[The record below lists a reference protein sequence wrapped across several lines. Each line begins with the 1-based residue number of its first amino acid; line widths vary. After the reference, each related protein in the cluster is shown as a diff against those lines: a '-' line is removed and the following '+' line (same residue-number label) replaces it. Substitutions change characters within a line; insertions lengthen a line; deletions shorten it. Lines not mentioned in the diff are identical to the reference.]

1 MANHTIT
8 FDWESNVA
16 YPVNLIVNQ
25 GANFKDQFNV
35 KDPSGAAYSLATRA
49 AGASGNWMVAGA
61 LVKSVAIGASYITD
75 DLSFTV
81 GFTSAV
87 DGLFYLSLGTT
98 DTSALSGG
106 RYVYN
111 ILFNSE
117 SISNTTGVLETAISV
132 ANTAGVGATVFT
144 VLSTSNVAVGDSVS
158 IGSTGE
164 LVNIPVLTIPSSTS
178 VEVGTA
184 FTSGSSILPGT
195 AVTFSRVSTSS
206 TIYAIADGNIEVKP
220 GISSAP

>member
-1 MANHTIT
+1 MANQTIT
-8 FDWESNVA
+8 FDPESGVA
-16 YPVNLIVNQ
+16 YGANLTING
-25 GANFKDQFNV
+25 GANFKSTFEVKRPNGTAFNFTGY
-35 KDPSGAAYSLATRA
+35 SGS
-49 AGASGNWMVAGA
+49 SQM
-61 LVKSVAIGASYITD
+61 VKSAAVGSTVFPEAT
-75 DLSFTV
+75 FTV
-81 GFTSAV
+81 GFNSAV

-132 ANTAGVGATVFT
+132 GNTAGVGATVFT

>member
-25 GANFKDQFNV
+25 GATFKDQFNV

-81 GFTSAV
+81 GFTSAT
-87 DGLFYLSLGTT
+87 DGQFICSLTPTQTRSLNPGRHMFDILISSGTT
-98 DTSALSGG
+98 TWRLCEGL
-106 RYVYN
+106 VMVN
-111 ILFNSE
+111 
-117 SISNTTGVLETAISV
+117 
-132 ANTAGVGATVFT
+132 AGIATV
-144 VLSTSNVAVGDSVS
+144 
-158 IGSTGE
+158 
-164 LVNIPVLTIPSSTS
+164 PS
-178 VEVGTA
+178 
-184 FTSGSSILPGT
+184 
-195 AVTFSRVSTSS
+195 
-206 TIYAIADGNIEVKP
+206 
-220 GISSAP
+220 

>member
-1 MANHTIT
+1 MANQTIT
-8 FDWESNVA
+8 FDPESGVA
-16 YPVNLIVNQ
+16 YGANLTIMG
-25 GANFKDQFNV
+25 GANFKSTFQVKRPNGTAFNFTGYTGSSQMMKSAAV
-35 KDPSGAAYSLATRA
+35 GSTDYPSA
-49 AGASGNWMVAGA
+49 
-61 LVKSVAIGASYITD
+61 
-75 DLSFTV
+75 SFTV

-87 DGLFYLSLGTT
+87 DGLFYISLGSTAT
-98 DTSALSGG
+98 RTLSGG

-111 ILFNSE
+111 ILFNSA

-132 ANTAGVGATVFT
+132 GNTAGVGATVFT
-144 VLSTSNVAVGDSVS
+144 ILSTSNVAVGDSVS

-164 LVNIPVLTIPSSTS
+164 LINVPVVTIPSSTS
-178 VEVGTA
+178 VEVGAA
-184 FTSGSSILPGT
+184 FTVGSSILPGT